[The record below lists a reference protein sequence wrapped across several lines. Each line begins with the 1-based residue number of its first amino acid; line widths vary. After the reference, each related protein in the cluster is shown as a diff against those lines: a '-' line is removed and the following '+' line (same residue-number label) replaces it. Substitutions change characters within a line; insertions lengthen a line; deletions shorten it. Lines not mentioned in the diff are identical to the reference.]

1 VTFATWTLFFDCRTV
16 TEQSGKESCRGE
28 KQEWNSAD
36 VEVAA
41 KHKVGDPKGDE
52 VRQDSRGS
60 SPRRSAGVGDR
71 TEEETSCPEDG
82 EGDLAT
88 ERTWMG
94 YLLKGCGTR
103 KVEGER
109 DQDRSFNPKQRG
121 GKCSSPTIDAI

>member
-1 VTFATWTLFFDCRTV
+1 MAT
-16 TEQSGKESCRGE
+16 
-28 KQEWNSAD
+28 
-36 VEVAA
+36 
-41 KHKVGDPKGDE
+41 KHKVGDPKGDQ
-52 VRQDSRGS
+52 VRQNGRGS
-60 SPRRSAGVGDR
+60 SPGGSAGVGDR

-121 GKCSSPTIDAI
+121 SKCSSPTIDAIRVFSHVVILRPPIGGLAQRAFLSPDARVI